1 MVCQNLAKLMS
12 KLIHVFDTK
21 GKDFSILERI
31 VEKNPPPISGRFRP
45 NLKFVQLQSNRPFT
59 ISIHGNKLKD
69 ISNSYT
75 KYIEK
80 QFRKELDLKGVPIKI
95 FYKTDD
101 NPFKDKK
108 NKLTE
113 RQLKKRARIRRR

>member
-1 MVCQNLAKLMS
+1 M
-12 KLIHVFDTK
+12 
-21 GKDFSILERI
+21 
-31 VEKNPPPISGRFRP
+31 
-45 NLKFVQLQSNRPFT
+45 QSNRPFT

-69 ISNSYT
+69 ISNSHEIHRKT
-75 KYIEK
+75 I
-80 QFRKELDLKGVPIKI
+80 RKELDLKFQSK

-113 RQLKKRARIRRR
+113 RQLKRGQEEGVVVLF

>member
-1 MVCQNLAKLMS
+1 MWKYFNSRNKIS
-12 KLIHVFDTK
+12 KKELND
-21 GKDFSILERI
+21 ILERI

-45 NLKFVQLQSNRPFT
+45 NLKFVHLQSNRPFT

-75 KYIEK
+75 KYVEK

-101 NPFKDKK
+101 NPFKGKK